1 MKLINIKKSI
11 NEKLS
16 KSIKVLKRKVILWK
30 KVLKKDRS
38 GKSSKMKLKFKKI
51 KVLIIKYQL
60 TKSYIPSYII
70 LRLRKSDVWITQI
83 LNKD

>member
-30 KVLKKDRS
+30 KVLKKDWS
-38 GKSSKMKLKFKKI
+38 GKSSKK
-51 KVLIIKYQL
+51 
-60 TKSYIPSYII
+60 
-70 LRLRKSDVWITQI
+70 
-83 LNKD
+83 